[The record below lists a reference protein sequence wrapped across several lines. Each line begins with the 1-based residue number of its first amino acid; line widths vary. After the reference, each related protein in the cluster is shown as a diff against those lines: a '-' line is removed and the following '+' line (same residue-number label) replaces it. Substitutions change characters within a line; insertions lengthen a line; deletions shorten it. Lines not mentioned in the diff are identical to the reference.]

1 MRTVGAAVLA
11 TLALATAVAQ
21 SDWKRFT
28 YPEGNFS
35 IVFPSTP
42 LKRTGDGRRR
52 LIFLAVTGRE
62 FYRVSYADYPAGTAW
77 EKAIND
83 ERDAIMKVTLGE
95 VVREERTS
103 LEGFPGK
110 WVRFVG
116 RDVIGEL
123 TIYFVG
129 QRLYLLEALAPKNE
143 PRPLGFSTF
152 LNSLRLLSKPKH
164 NE

>member
-1 MRTVGAAVLA
+1 MRTVGAAVLV
-11 TLALATAVAQ
+11 TLVLATAAAQ

-42 LKRTGDGRRR
+42 QKRTGDGRRQ
-52 LIFLAVTGRE
+52 LIFVAVTGRE
-62 FYRVSYADYPAGTAW
+62 SYRVSYADYPAGTAW
-77 EKAIND
+77 EKTVND

-95 VVREERTS
+95 VVHEERTS
-103 LEGFPGK
+103 LEGCPGK
-110 WVRFVG
+110 WIRFIG

-123 TIYFVG
+123 AIYFVG
-129 QRLYLLEALAPKNE
+129 QRLYVLQALATKNQ